1 MSVGN
6 ASCLVCGE
14 SLTYRQEAYEVECV
28 LCHKKEIGHST
39 CIRGHYICDACHR
52 AAGVNSIMDLCRAS
66 SSDDPFAI
74 AVEAMNDRAVYPNG
88 PEHHTLVGAA
98 LLSAY
103 RNAGG
108 DLDLVKALD
117 ELRVRSLEVPGGTC
131 GFWGC
136 CGTAI
141 SSGIYMSIVTGSTPM
156 TVEPWARSTRLTSL
170 ILSRL
175 AELGGPRC
183 CKRTS
188 FASLE
193 ISVGYTADL
202 LQVQM
207 HLPSKM
213 VCAFSSG
220 NPECLGARCPYS
232 PRSTSTSA
240 RESQHVSGHD

>member
-6 ASCLVCGE
+6 ASCLICGE
-14 SLTYRQEAYEVECV
+14 SLTYSQEAYEVECV
-28 LCHKKEIGHST
+28 LCHKKESGHAA
-39 CIRGHYICDACHR
+39 CIRGHYVCDTCHR
-52 AAGVNSIMDLCRAS
+52 AAGVSSIMDICRAS
-66 SSDDPFAI
+66 FSDDPFTI
-74 AVEAMNDRAVYPNG
+74 AVAAMNDRAVYPNG

-98 LLSAY
+98 LLTAY

-108 DLDLVKALD
+108 DLDLAKALD

-136 CGTAI
+136 CGAAI
-141 SSGIYMSIVTGSTPM
+141 SSGMYMSIVTGSTPM
-156 TVEPWARSTRLTSL
+156 TVEPWAQSTRLTSL

-188 FASLE
+188 FVSLE
-193 ISVGYTADL
+193 VAVGYTAAL
-202 LQVQM
+202 LQVHM
-207 HLPSKM
+207 HLPPRM
-213 VCAFSSG
+213 VCGFSQS

-232 PRSTSTSA
+232 PPTASISS
-240 RESQHVSGHD
+240 